1 MGTKCWQAD
10 SFGNFH
16 EEHDVTSC
24 HLMSQAILRKYA
36 WSHKS
41 GSGWPKAPSPTEEFT
56 RLLHTKFFQVGHQTL
71 KDEKNMARLEKVWPQ
86 PSQRLLG
93 AACMFL
99 WSLTS
104 GRAFFCPNKHAVCKL
119 ALIRLQWHNEYW
131 MHPIYAQQCTKCR
144 CCTFK
149 CRKRRQKGS
158 KYLKWNQE

>member
-1 MGTKCWQAD
+1 MIVMVI
-10 SFGNFH
+10 FMRNMMLY
-16 EEHDVTSC
+16 TSC
-24 HLMSQAILRKYA
+24 HLMSQAILRSYMLEATRAAVADPKPQA
-36 WSHKS
+36 QLRNSHDFCT
-41 GSGWPKAPSPTEEFT
+41 PSSFKLDIK
-56 RLLHTKFFQVGHQTL
+56 RWKM
-71 KDEKNMARLEKVWPQ
+71 KMARLEKVWPQ

-104 GRAFFCPNKHAVCKL
+104 GRAFFCSNKHAACKL